1 MRFSFHFSSL
11 QVQRT
16 KNRVQLL
23 RKINDGDIVR
33 VIAIKSYKTI
43 PGQDFLRMYQHLK
56 NTW

>member
-23 RKINDGDIVR
+23 RKINDGDIVT

-43 PGQDFLRMYQHLK
+43 PGQDFIRMYQHL
-56 NTW
+56 